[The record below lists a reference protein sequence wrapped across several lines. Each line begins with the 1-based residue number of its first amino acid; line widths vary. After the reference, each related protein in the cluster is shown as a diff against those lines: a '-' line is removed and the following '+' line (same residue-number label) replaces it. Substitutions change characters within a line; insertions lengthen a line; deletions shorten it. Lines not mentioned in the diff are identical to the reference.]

1 MTTTPDYR
9 YKADAELDEY
19 SPAEYDELMARV
31 RGQREMLLEGED
43 DES

>member
-9 YKADAELDEY
+9 YKADLELDEFN
-19 SPAEYDELMARV
+19 PDEYDELMARV
-31 RGQREMLLEGED
+31 RGQREMLLDGED